1 MQVATCNCK
10 HYTVYAHEGESTN
23 TMHVS
28 AKVLVITN
36 TTMHGI
42 HNNLLQ
48 IGKCCPNFQ
57 F

>member
-42 HNNLLQ
+42 H
-48 IGKCCPNFQ
+48 
-57 F
+57 